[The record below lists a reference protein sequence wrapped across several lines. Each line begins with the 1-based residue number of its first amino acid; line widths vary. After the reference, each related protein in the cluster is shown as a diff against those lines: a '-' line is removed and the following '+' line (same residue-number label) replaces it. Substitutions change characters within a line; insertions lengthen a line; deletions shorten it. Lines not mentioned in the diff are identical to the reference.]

1 MQTSSTKPSHAQKS
15 PGVSAA
21 MVSASAFVSTMQH
34 PTDGAICQGWLLKKR
49 RKKMQGYAKRY
60 FVLSSQGVISYS
72 FEPGAPI
79 RDQIALKLASITSSS
94 NDKSRAIHID
104 SATATFHLKALGP
117 TDYALW
123 MSALRRFCIVASN
136 TVVDEP
142 ITIPRSQRA
151 SLSHS
156 RSLTGSWIGVPA
168 NARALRAAND
178 MESTI
183 KELEAALQDV
193 AALDLGKKHKKHHKE
208 KEKEYYKDKDGHPN
222 KDIFVSGPGQTPP
235 VTPSPNTGA
244 NDFVAEMQSSPL
256 PPPSA
261 QPQPLQVHERLQ
273 VAVATLRAQHAALL
287 SVLENT
293 STSAPPHIV
302 NSPLA
307 RVNEMLSFDS
317 NSHRHSIGTIDSLS
331 PSLWFDAED
340 GAEEF
345 VLAAEPTETEQASS
359 DQGEDSEEEVVDIT
373 ASDDSEDEAS
383 TPTKGRSDDGDS
395 KHRVIIRRTK
405 LPSPMIGDDGSL
417 LAVLRKNVGKDL
429 STVSFPVSFNE
440 PISILQ
446 KMAEDLEYFDLLT
459 QAASSADPVE
469 RICLVAAFAVS
480 GYACTLHRASRKPFN
495 PMLGETFEDSRMNY
509 ISEKVSHHPA
519 VMACHASGQGWEYWA
534 TSAAESKFWGRS
546 MEIKN
551 KGTTHVRLAESHYTW
566 CKPSSFVRNLLVG
579 EKYLAHE
586 GELIIKDST
595 TGHRCVITFKEGGYW
610 GPSKAVVGVVHGP
623 SSAAVLAKLDG
634 TWNEGVSLQLD
645 PKGSHLRVLWRAHNF
660 PPHALEYYGFTT
672 FAMSL
677 NEITPDLEGRLC
689 PTDSRLR
696 PDQKA
701 MEEGRMDF
709 ADDEKARLEA
719 AQRERRKAREDRG
732 EKWVPKW
739 FEPDPKDPDEWL
751 YKGGYWE
758 ARGAKKWGKLEQL
771 W

>member
-1 MQTSSTKPSHAQKS
+1 MQTSSSKPSHVQKS

-21 MVSASAFVSTMQH
+21 MVSASAFVSSMQH
-34 PTDGAICQGWLLKKR
+34 PTDGNICQGWLLKKR

-79 RDQIALKLASITSSS
+79 RDQIPLKLASISSS
-94 NDKSRAIHID
+94 ANDKSRAIHID

-123 MSALRRFCIVASN
+123 MSALRRFCTVASN
-136 TVVDEP
+136 PAMDDPMVA
-142 ITIPRSQRA
+142 PRR
-151 SLSHS
+151 
-156 RSLTGSWIGVPA
+156 VPA
-168 NARALRAAND
+168 NAKALRAAND

-183 KELEAALQDV
+183 KELEAVLQDFSS
-193 AALDLGKKHKKHHKE
+193 LDLGKKHKKHYKEKDKDHHKE
-208 KEKEYYKDKDGHPN
+208 KDAHPN
-222 KDIFVSGPGQTPP
+222 KDIFGLFHRKVSGPGQTPP
-235 VTPSPNTGA
+235 VTPSPSTGA
-244 NDFVAEMQSSPL
+244 NDFIAEMQSSPL
-256 PPPSA
+256 PPPSSTVTA
-261 QPQPLQVHERLQ
+261 YERLQ
-273 VAVATLRAQHAALL
+273 AAVTTLRAQHTALL
-287 SVLENT
+287 NVLEST
-293 STSAPPHIV
+293 STAVPSQIV
-302 NSPLA
+302 GSPLA
-307 RVNEMLSFDS
+307 RVNEILALD
-317 NSHRHSIGTIDSLS
+317 NKSHRHSIGTIDSLS
-331 PSLWFDAED
+331 PSLWYDAED

-345 VLAAEPTETEQASS
+345 VLSAEPTETEQDLS
-359 DQGEDSEEEVVDIT
+359 DHGDESEEEVVDIT
-373 ASDDSEDEAS
+373 ASDDSGDEAP
-383 TPTKGRSDDGDS
+383 TPTKERSDDGDS

-405 LPSPMIGDDGSL
+405 LPSPMVGDDGSL

-446 KMAEDLEYFDLLT
+446 KMAEDLEYFDLLG
-459 QAASSADPVE
+459 QAAASADPVE

-480 GYACTLHRASRKPFN
+480 GYACSLHRASRKPFN
-495 PMLGETFEDSRMNY
+495 PMLGETFEDTRMNY

-551 KGTTHVRLAESHYTW
+551 NGTTHVKLAGSHYTW
-566 CKPSSFVRNLLVG
+566 HKPSSFVRNLLVG

-586 GELIIKDST
+586 GELVVKDLTS
-595 TGHRCVITFKEGGYW
+595 GHRCVITFKEGGYW
-610 GPSKAVVGVVHGP
+610 GPSRAVSGAVHGP
-623 SSAAVLAKLDG
+623 SSSTVLAKLDG
-634 TWNEGVSLQLD
+634 TWNEGISLPLD
-645 PKGSHLRVLWRAHNF
+645 PKGCHLRVLWRAHSF
-660 PPHALEYYGFTT
+660 PPHAHEYYGFTS

-677 NEITPDLEGRLC
+677 NEITPDMEGRLC

-696 PDQKA
+696 PDQRA

-719 AQRERRKAREDRG
+719 AQRVRRKAREDRG

-739 FEPDPKDPDEWL
+739 FEPHPTEADEWV

-758 ARGAKKWGKLEQL
+758 ARAAKKWGKLEQL

>member
-1 MQTSSTKPSHAQKS
+1 
-15 PGVSAA
+15 
-21 MVSASAFVSTMQH
+21 MVSASAFVSSIQH
-34 PTDGAICQGWLLKKR
+34 PTDGNICQGWLLKKR

-79 RDQIALKLASITSSS
+79 RDEITLKLASITSSS
-94 NDKSRAIHID
+94 NDKAIHID

-123 MSALRRFCIVASN
+123 MSALRRFCAVASN
-136 TVVDEP
+136 PAVDDPTV
-142 ITIPRSQRA
+142 TPRSQRA
-151 SLSHS
+151 SMSHS

-168 NARALRAAND
+168 NARALRVAND
-178 MESTI
+178 MESVGSSLPDCSRSDINVPKLVQTM
-183 KELEAALQDV
+183 KELEA
-193 AALDLGKKHKKHHKE
+193 
-208 KEKEYYKDKDGHPN
+208 
-222 KDIFVSGPGQTPP
+222 S
-235 VTPSPNTGA
+235 
-244 NDFVAEMQSSPL
+244 
-256 PPPSA
+256 
-261 QPQPLQVHERLQ
+261 
-273 VAVATLRAQHAALL
+273 
-287 SVLENT
+287 T
-293 STSAPPHIV
+293 STAVPSQII

-307 RVNEMLSFDS
+307 RVSEMVAFD
-317 NSHRHSIGTIDSLS
+317 NKSHRHSIGTIDSLS

-345 VLAAEPTETEQASS
+345 FLSAEPTETEQALS
-359 DQGEDSEEEVVDIT
+359 DPGDESEEEVVDIT
-373 ASDDSEDEAS
+373 ASDSSGDEAP
-383 TPTKGRSDDGDS
+383 TPTKERSEDGDS
-395 KHRVIIRRTK
+395 KHKVVIRRTK
-405 LPSPMIGDDGSL
+405 LPSPMVGDDGSL

-446 KMAEDLEYFDLLT
+446 KMAEDLEYFDLLGL
-459 QAASSADPVE
+459 AAVSADPIE

-480 GYACTLHRASRKPFN
+480 GYSCTLHRASRKPFN

-551 KGTTHVRLAESHYTW
+551 KGTTHVKLAGSYYTW
-566 CKPSSFVRNLLVG
+566 YKPSSFVRNLLVG

-586 GELIIKDST
+586 GELIVKDST
-595 TGHRCVITFKEGGYW
+595 SGHRCVITFKEGGYW
-610 GPSKAVVGVVHGP
+610 GPSRAVSGAVYGP
-623 SSAAVLAKLDG
+623 SSSTVLAKLDG
-634 TWNEGVSLQLD
+634 TWNEGISLQLD
-645 PKGSHLRVLWRAHNF
+645 SKGSHLRVLWRAHSF
-660 PPHALEYYGFTT
+660 PPHAHEYYGFTS

-677 NEITPDLEGRLC
+677 NEITPDIEGRLC

-696 PDQKA
+696 PDQRA

-709 ADDEKARLEA
+709 ADDEKARLEG

-739 FEPDPKDPDEWL
+739 FEPHPTETDEWV

-758 ARGAKKWGKLEQL
+758 ARAAKKWGKLEQL